1 MFHEITRNPIRA
13 ARKSV
18 LTGGASGLAFAAAFA
33 ATPALAAPCGT
44 VQGVY
49 APCDGATTP
58 GSGDFTNNSEII
70 STTDYDVPAID
81 VQTGVNIGVLN
92 NSYGARIVAQGAG
105 GIGLRSSGRIGI
117 LDNFEQIYGTS
128 YAVEVTQSGV
138 MSTINNNGN
147 ILAQNTGLFVNG
159 GFIGA
164 LNNIGRISANSGI
177 YNAGQIDRIANSG
190 TIFGTGANAISNDRD
205 SDILVLLN
213 NAGGNIDGR
222 SKAIYNGGT
231 ISELTNHGTITA
243 SGTTGIRNLANIVTL
258 TNSGT
263 IAGAVHGI
271 WNINS
276 TFGQAVITMLD
287 NSGTIRGDSQV
298 GIINEGGAAIGTL
311 INRAGGLITGGLIG
325 LRNLGTITTL
335 NNAGTLTAPT
345 GIANERGTIATLT
358 NSGVISGEAN
368 FGISNTGRITNL
380 VNRETG
386 EISGGSFGIL
396 NLISIESLTNHGVI
410 RGNEAG
416 LFTSTAS
423 YGTITNSETGLISSG
438 KIAFH
443 LNRSTVT
450 TLTNQGTIS
459 SSYQAI
465 FSNGTVT
472 TLDNAGT
479 VTGGT
484 YAIENYSGNGSTGNI
499 ATLRNSGTIRG
510 TASGIFNN
518 GGTIGSITNSGTIA
532 GISDT
537 GIFNSGGSMGTITN
551 EAAGKIT
558 GGTAG
563 VYNSALLTSL
573 INHGAIGGANYGFY
587 NNSEVTS
594 ITNSG
599 TISGATTYGLYND
612 GGDIGAIANSGTI
625 SGGTYGLY
633 SWGGSIGSISNSGS
647 IDGGLAG
654 MRNQGATI
662 TSLTNSGTITGGQD
676 HALWNEGVIETLTNT
691 GTIGSKSSQYGIYNK
706 SGRFLL
712 DGRIGT
718 LTNSGTIT
726 GSNTA
731 VYNFDGIGTL
741 TNRGT
746 IESPG
751 IGMRNYRQMDQFT
764 NEGTISGAYAVVNQ
778 IGYYTVDG
786 VDRQTRGQITS
797 LVNSGSIEGD
807 SVGLQNAYDS
817 SIGNLLNSGTISG
830 GTSIGLSNGGT
841 IDQLTN
847 TGTISGGSTGIFNNG
862 TIGTLVNSGE
872 IASSSNAT
880 GTIYNNV
887 TIGTLSNLG
896 TISGGSNGIYNRG
909 TIDALRNFGVI
920 EQGLNNAGTI
930 NTLVNGQGGAGGGGA
945 IAPLVLSDR
954 MITGG
959 YTAHITSPSHYGQL
973 VYTGGEGVLAAF
985 GLTGESVLEKGT
997 YQDLLSGIATVNGP
1011 LTGTLGRY
1019 QWSLVADAATAGNW
1033 DLLVIRLGPDAVNSL
1048 LALGLSRDE
1057 IMTALANRAARITN
1071 LLSTDCGS
1079 FGSAGLCL
1087 SAELRRLEHRDES
1100 ETSMALSAGLRI
1112 TGNLRVG
1119 AFVDLPINR
1128 KSRLAGLST
1137 DQDTVSYGGFV
1148 GYSQKGDGSGLQ
1160 ARLVGAVHA
1169 QDVTI
1174 TRAADLADTEAGR
1187 GQSRFKTWALA
1198 GELGYAFAVAPGNR
1212 IMPTIGLRHVRAARA
1227 AYAEAA
1233 ASEVEFP
1240 FTYGAYGL
1248 RTTTAQAGVTAQGDL
1263 GGRLSYRVSTG
1274 VEWDL
1279 ASRSDAF
1286 AGTSQVD
1293 DLPSFALSP
1302 AGSGRRFRGNGSV
1315 ELGYEFTRGA
1325 RITLGGAL
1333 RGEAFTNQ
1341 IITNLTA
1348 GIRIGF

>member
-1 MFHEITRNPIRA
+1 MFHEITRNPVSA
-13 ARKSV
+13 ARKSL
-18 LTGGASGLAFAAAFA
+18 LTGGASALAFAAVFA

-70 STTDYDVPAID
+70 STTDNDVPAID

-92 NSYGARIVAQGAG
+92 NSYGARIVAQGVG

-159 GFIGA
+159 GFVGV

-213 NAGGNIDGR
+213 NAGGIIDGR
-222 SKAIYNGGT
+222 SKAILNGGT
-231 ISELTNHGTITA
+231 IGELTNHGTITA

-258 TNSGT
+258 TNTGT

-287 NSGTIRGDSQV
+287 NSGTIRGDSEL
-298 GIINEGGAAIGTL
+298 GIINNIGAAIGTL
-311 INRAGGLITGGLIG
+311 TNRAGGVITGVRAGMQ
-325 LRNLGTITTL
+325 NYGTLTTL
-335 NNAGTLTAPT
+335 NNAGTISGRS
-345 GIANERGTIATLT
+345 GIDNSIGTIEALT
-358 NSGVISGEAN
+358 NSGIIKGQLSN
-368 FGISNTGRITNL
+368 GISNSATITSFINEATGQ
-380 VNRETG
+380 
-386 EISGGSFGIL
+386 ISGRGRGIWTRGQ
-396 NLISIESLTNHGVI
+396 IGTLTNHGSI
-410 RGNEAG
+410 
-416 LFTSTAS
+416 TSS
-423 YGTITNSETGLISSG
+423 GYGVSIGGSIGIFTNSETGEITGVGVAIGNATGTVTALNNGGLISSTG
-438 KIAFH
+438 GRAIY
-443 LNRSTVT
+443 
-450 TLTNQGTIS
+450 TNGTI
-459 SSYQAI
+459 
-465 FSNGTVT
+465 T

-484 YAIENYSGNGSTGNI
+484 YAIENYSGIGSTGNI

-587 NNSEVTS
+587 NNNEVAS

-647 IDGGLAG
+647 IDGGVAG
-654 MRNQGATI
+654 MRNESAAI
-662 TSLTNSGTITGGQD
+662 TSLINQGEISGGSRGIYNTSSGTIG
-676 HALWNEGVIETLTNT
+676 TLTNQ
-691 GTIGSKSSQYGIYNK
+691 GTISGGTSGIGNR
-706 SGRFLL
+706 GA
-712 DGRIGT
+712 IGT
-718 LTNSGTIT
+718 LTNSGTISSES
-726 GSNTA
+726 G
-731 VYNFDGIGTL
+731 GINHL
-741 TNRGT
+741 AGT
-746 IESPG
+746 IDRLINSG
-751 IGMRNYRQMDQFT
+751 L
-764 NEGTISGAYAVVNQ
+764 ISG
-778 IGYYTVDG
+778 
-786 VDRQTRGQITS
+786 
-797 LVNSGSIEGD
+797 GSTGIYNGGATD
-807 SVGLQNAYDS
+807 TL
-817 SIGNLLNSGTISG
+817 INSGTISG
-830 GTSIGLSNGGT
+830 GFS
-841 IDQLTN
+841 
-847 TGTISGGSTGIFNNG
+847 GIFND
-862 TIGTLVNSGE
+862 T
-872 IASSSNAT
+872 T
-880 GTIYNNV
+880 G

-896 TISGGSNGIYNRG
+896 TISGGARSIGNWG
-909 TIDALRNFGVI
+909 TISALRNFGTMGEIRNNGLI
-920 EQGLNNAGTI
+920 E
-930 NTLVNGQGGAGGGGA
+930 TLVNGQGGAGGGGA

-985 GLTGESVLEKGT
+985 GLTGDSVLAKGT
-997 YQDLLSGIATVNGP
+997 YQDVLAGIQTVNGP
-1011 LTGTLGRY
+1011 LIGTVGRY

-1071 LLSTDCGS
+1071 LLSSDCGS

-1100 ETSMALSAGLRI
+1100 ETSMALSAGLRL
-1112 TGNLRVG
+1112 TGNLHIG
-1119 AFVDLPINR
+1119 AFVDLPIHR
-1128 KSRLAGLST
+1128 KSRLTGLST

-1148 GYSQKGDGSGLQ
+1148 GYSQKSNGSGIQ
-1160 ARLVGAVHA
+1160 ARLVGAVHG

-1286 AGTSQVD
+1286 SGTSQVD
-1293 DLPSFALSP
+1293 DLSSFALSP
-1302 AGSGRRFRGNGSV
+1302 AGSGRRFRGNGAV

-1341 IITNLTA
+1341 ITTNVSA

>member
-1 MFHEITRNPIRA
+1 MFHEITRNPVSA
-13 ARKSV
+13 ARKSL
-18 LTGGASGLAFAAAFA
+18 LTGGASALAFAAVFA

-70 STTDYDVPAID
+70 STTDNDVPAID
-81 VQTGVNIGVLN
+81 VQAGVNIGVLN
-92 NSYGARIVAQGAG
+92 NSYGARIVAQGVG
-105 GIGLRSSGRIGI
+105 GIGLRSSGRIG
-117 LDNFEQIYGTS
+117 LLYNYEQIYGTS

-213 NAGGNIDGR
+213 NAGGIIDGR

-231 ISELTNHGTITA
+231 IGELTNHGTITA

-258 TNSGT
+258 TNTGT

-287 NSGTIRGDSQV
+287 NSGTIRGDSEL
-298 GIINEGGAAIGTL
+298 GIINNIGAAIGTL
-311 INRAGGLITGGLIG
+311 TNRAGGVITGVRGG
-325 LRNLGTITTL
+325 MQNYGTLTTL
-335 NNAGTLTAPT
+335 NNAGTISGRS
-345 GIANERGTIATLT
+345 GIINSSGTIEALT
-358 NSGVISGEAN
+358 NSGLIDGQLSN
-368 FGISNTGRITNL
+368 GISNLATITSFINEATGQ
-380 VNRETG
+380 
-386 EISGGSFGIL
+386 ISGRGRGIWTRGQ
-396 NLISIESLTNHGVI
+396 IGTLTNHGSI
-410 RGNEAG
+410 TSRG
-416 LFTSTAS
+416 
-423 YGTITNSETGLISSG
+423 YGVSIGGSIGIFTNSETGEITGVGVAIGNATGTVTALNNGGLISSTG
-438 KIAFH
+438 GRAIY
-443 LNRSTVT
+443 
-450 TLTNQGTIS
+450 TNGTI
-459 SSYQAI
+459 
-465 FSNGTVT
+465 T

-484 YAIENYSGNGSTGNI
+484 YAIENYSGIGSTGNI

-587 NNSEVTS
+587 NNNEVAS

-633 SWGGSIGSISNSGS
+633 SWGGSIGSINNSGS

-654 MRNQGATI
+654 MRNEGATI
-662 TSLTNSGTITGGQD
+662 TSLTNAGTITGGQD

-691 GTIGSKSSQYGIYNK
+691 GTIGSKSSRVGIYNM
-706 SGRFLL
+706 SDRFLL

-731 VYNFDGIGTL
+731 IYNFDGIGTL

-751 IGMRNYRQMDQFT
+751 IGIRNYRQMDQFI
-764 NEGTISGAYAVVNQ
+764 NEGNISGAYAVVNQ
-778 IGYYTVDG
+778 VGYYTVDG

-807 SVGLQNAYDS
+807 SIGLENADS
-817 SIGNLLNSGTISG
+817 SIGKLLNSGTISG
-830 GTSIGLSNGGT
+830 GTYIGLSNGGT

-887 TIGTLSNLG
+887 TISTLSNLG

-920 EQGLNNAGTI
+920 EQGLYNAGTI

-959 YTAHITSPSHYGQL
+959 YTAHITSPTHYGQL

-985 GLTGESVLEKGT
+985 GLTGESVLAKGT
-997 YQDLLSGIATVNGP
+997 YQDVLAGIQTVNGP
-1011 LTGTLGRY
+1011 LIGTVGRY

-1057 IMTALANRAARITN
+1057 IMTAMANRAARITN
-1071 LLSTDCGS
+1071 LLSSDCGS

-1100 ETSMALSAGLRI
+1100 ETSMALSAGLRL
-1112 TGNLRVG
+1112 TGNLHIG
-1119 AFVDLPINR
+1119 AFVDLPIHR
-1128 KSRLAGLST
+1128 KSRLTGLST

-1148 GYSQKGDGSGLQ
+1148 GYSQKSDGSGLQ
-1160 ARLVGAVHA
+1160 ARLVGAVHG

-1233 ASEVEFP
+1233 ASAVEFP

-1263 GGRLSYRVSTG
+1263 GGKLSYRVSTG
-1274 VEWDL
+1274 VEWDM

-1286 AGTSQVD
+1286 VGTSQVD
-1293 DLPSFALSP
+1293 DLSSFALSP

-1315 ELGYEFTRGA
+1315 ELGYEFTKGA

-1341 IITNLTA
+1341 ITTNVSA

>member
-1 MFHEITRNPIRA
+1 MLHAIIRNHAHA
-13 ARKSV
+13 ARKST
-18 LTGGASGLAFAAAFA
+18 LTGGASALAFAVAFA

-44 VQGVY
+44 VQYVS
-49 APCDGATTP
+49 APCGGGATP
-58 GSGDFTNNSEII
+58 GSGDFTNNSEIV
-70 STTDYDVPAID
+70 SNADYDVPAVD
-81 VQTGVNIGVLN
+81 VQAGVTLSALTNTPNGLIN
-92 NSYGARIVAQGAG
+92 AAGAG
-105 GIGLRSSGRIGI
+105 GIALRSSGRIGALDNSGTINGSLHGIEVAQSGEISTINNSGSFVLIVGMASAIFNNGGTIGAINNNSSILGGTAGIFNSGGTIGTITNRGMINGEAENGAALRSSGRIGI
-117 LDNFEQIYGTS
+117 LDNFNQIYGSS
-128 YAVEVTQSGV
+128 YGIEVAQGGEI
-138 MSTINNNGN
+138 STINNSGN
-147 ILAQNTGLFVNG
+147 ITGAVT
-159 GFIGA
+159 
-164 LNNIGRISANSGI
+164 GI
-177 YNAGQIDRIANSG
+177 Y
-190 TIFGTGANAISNDRD
+190 
-205 SDILVLLN
+205 
-213 NAGGNIDGR
+213 
-222 SKAIYNGGT
+222 
-231 ISELTNHGTITA
+231 
-243 SGTTGIRNLANIVTL
+243 
-258 TNSGT
+258 
-263 IAGAVHGI
+263 
-271 WNINS
+271 
-276 TFGQAVITMLD
+276 
-287 NSGTIRGDSQV
+287 
-298 GIINEGGAAIGTL
+298 
-311 INRAGGLITGGLIG
+311 
-325 LRNLGTITTL
+325 
-335 NNAGTLTAPT
+335 
-345 GIANERGTIATLT
+345 
-358 NSGVISGEAN
+358 
-368 FGISNTGRITNL
+368 
-380 VNRETG
+380 
-386 EISGGSFGIL
+386 
-396 NLISIESLTNHGVI
+396 
-410 RGNEAG
+410 
-416 LFTSTAS
+416 
-423 YGTITNSETGLISSG
+423 
-438 KIAFH
+438 
-443 LNRSTVT
+443 
-450 TLTNQGTIS
+450 
-459 SSYQAI
+459 
-465 FSNGTVT
+465 
-472 TLDNAGT
+472 
-479 VTGGT
+479 
-484 YAIENYSGNGSTGNI
+484 
-499 ATLRNSGTIRG
+499 
-510 TASGIFNN
+510 NN
-518 GGTIGSITNSGTIA
+518 GGTIGTITNSGTIT
-532 GISDT
+532 GTGDT
-537 GIFNSGGSMGTITN
+537 GIFNHRGSIGTITN
-551 EAAGKIT
+551 AAAGKIT
-558 GGTAG
+558 DGAVGIFNT
-563 VYNSALLTSL
+563 ALLTSL
-573 INHGAIGGANYGFY
+573 INHGEISGAHLGLY
-587 NNSEVTS
+587 NNSEIAS

-599 TISGATTYGLYND
+599 TISGMTTFGLYND
-612 GGDIGAIANSGTI
+612 GGQIGSIANSGTI

-647 IDGGLAG
+647 IDGGRAG

-662 TSLTNSGTITGGQD
+662 TSLTNSGTITSAQD

-691 GTIGSKSSQYGIYNK
+691 GTIGGELSQYGIYNK
-706 SGRFLL
+706 SDRFLL

-731 VYNFDGIGTL
+731 IYNFDGIGTL

-746 IESPG
+746 IESPRIG
-751 IGMRNYRQMDQFT
+751 IRNYSQMDQFT

-778 IGYYTVDG
+778 VGYYTVDG
-786 VDRQTRGQITS
+786 VDRQTRGQIAS

-807 SVGLQNAYDS
+807 SVGLQNLFNS

-847 TGTISGGSTGIFNNG
+847 TGTISGGSTGIYNNG

-872 IASSSNAT
+872 ISGGSNAT

-909 TIDALRNFGVI
+909 TIDALRNFGII
-920 EQGLNNAGTI
+920 EQGLYNAGTI
-930 NTLVNGQGGAGGGGA
+930 ETLVNGQGGAGGGGA

-959 YTAHITSPSHYGQL
+959 YTAHITSPTHYGQL

-985 GLTGESVLEKGT
+985 GLTGESVLAKGT
-997 YQDLLSGIATVNGP
+997 YQDVLAGIQTVNGP

-1033 DLLVIRLGPDAVNSL
+1033 DLLVKRLGPDAVNSL

-1071 LLSTDCGS
+1071 LLSSDCGS

-1100 ETSMALSAGLRI
+1100 ETSMALSAGLRL
-1112 TGNLRVG
+1112 TGNLRIG
-1119 AFVDLPINR
+1119 AFVDLPIHR
-1128 KSRLAGLST
+1128 KSRLTGLST

-1148 GYSQKGDGSGLQ
+1148 GYSQKGDGSGIQ
-1160 ARLVGAVHA
+1160 ARLVGAVHG

-1293 DLPSFALSP
+1293 DLSSFALSP

-1315 ELGYEFTRGA
+1315 ELGYEFTKGA

-1341 IITNLTA
+1341 ITTNLTA

>member
-1 MFHEITRNPIRA
+1 MFHEITRNPVSA
-13 ARKSV
+13 ARKSL
-18 LTGGASGLAFAAAFA
+18 LTGGASALAFAAVFA

-70 STTDYDVPAID
+70 STTDNDVPAID

-92 NSYGARIVAQGAG
+92 NSYGARIVAQGVG

-159 GFIGA
+159 GFVGV

-213 NAGGNIDGR
+213 NAGGIIDGR
-222 SKAIYNGGT
+222 SKAILNGGT
-231 ISELTNHGTITA
+231 IGELTNHGTITA

-258 TNSGT
+258 TNTGT

-287 NSGTIRGDSQV
+287 NSGTIRGDSEL
-298 GIINEGGAAIGTL
+298 GIINNIGAAIGTL
-311 INRAGGLITGGLIG
+311 TNRAGGVITGVRAGMQ
-325 LRNLGTITTL
+325 NYGTLTTL
-335 NNAGTLTAPT
+335 NNAGTISGRS
-345 GIANERGTIATLT
+345 GIDNSIGTIEALT
-358 NSGVISGEAN
+358 RSGIIKGQLSN
-368 FGISNTGRITNL
+368 GISNSATITSFINEATGQ
-380 VNRETG
+380 
-386 EISGGSFGIL
+386 ISGRGRGIWTRGQ
-396 NLISIESLTNHGVI
+396 IGTLTNHGSI
-410 RGNEAG
+410 
-416 LFTSTAS
+416 TSS
-423 YGTITNSETGLISSG
+423 GYGVSIGGSIGIFTNSETGEITGVGVAIGNATGTVTALNNGGLISSTG
-438 KIAFH
+438 GRAIY
-443 LNRSTVT
+443 
-450 TLTNQGTIS
+450 TNGTI
-459 SSYQAI
+459 
-465 FSNGTVT
+465 T

-484 YAIENYSGNGSTGNI
+484 YAIENYSGIGSTGNI

-587 NNSEVTS
+587 NNNEVAS

-647 IDGGLAG
+647 IDGGVAG
-654 MRNQGATI
+654 MRNESAAI
-662 TSLTNSGTITGGQD
+662 TSLINQGEISGGSRGIYNTSSGTIG
-676 HALWNEGVIETLTNT
+676 TLTNQ
-691 GTIGSKSSQYGIYNK
+691 GTISGGTSGIGNR
-706 SGRFLL
+706 GA
-712 DGRIGT
+712 IGT
-718 LTNSGTIT
+718 LTNSGTISSES
-726 GSNTA
+726 G
-731 VYNFDGIGTL
+731 GINHL
-741 TNRGT
+741 AGT
-746 IESPG
+746 IDRLINSG
-751 IGMRNYRQMDQFT
+751 L
-764 NEGTISGAYAVVNQ
+764 ISG
-778 IGYYTVDG
+778 
-786 VDRQTRGQITS
+786 
-797 LVNSGSIEGD
+797 GSTGIYNGGATD
-807 SVGLQNAYDS
+807 TL
-817 SIGNLLNSGTISG
+817 INSGTISG
-830 GTSIGLSNGGT
+830 GFS
-841 IDQLTN
+841 
-847 TGTISGGSTGIFNNG
+847 GIFND
-862 TIGTLVNSGE
+862 T
-872 IASSSNAT
+872 T
-880 GTIYNNV
+880 G

-896 TISGGSNGIYNRG
+896 TISGGARSIGNWG
-909 TIDALRNFGVI
+909 TISALRNFGTMGEIRNNGLI
-920 EQGLNNAGTI
+920 E
-930 NTLVNGQGGAGGGGA
+930 TLVNGQGGAGGGGTL
-945 IAPLVLSDR
+945 APLVLSGT

-959 YTAHITSPSHYGQL
+959 YAAHITSPTHYGQL

-985 GLTGESVLEKGT
+985 GLTGESVLAKGT
-997 YQDLLSGIATVNGP
+997 YQDVLAGIQTVNGP
-1011 LTGTLGRY
+1011 LIGTVGRY

-1057 IMTALANRAARITN
+1057 IMTAMANRAARITN
-1071 LLSTDCGS
+1071 LLSSDCGS

-1100 ETSMALSAGLRI
+1100 ETSMALSAGLRL
-1112 TGNLRVG
+1112 TGNLHIG
-1119 AFVDLPINR
+1119 AFVDLPIHR
-1128 KSRLAGLST
+1128 KSRLTGLST

-1148 GYSQKGDGSGLQ
+1148 GYSQKGDGSGIQ
-1160 ARLVGAVHA
+1160 ARLVGAVHG

-1212 IMPTIGLRHVRAARA
+1212 IMPTIGLRHVRAGRTS
-1227 AYAEAA
+1227 YAEAA
-1233 ASEVEFP
+1233 ASAVEFP
-1240 FTYGAYGL
+1240 FTFGAYGL

-1263 GGRLSYRVSTG
+1263 GGKLSYRVSTG
-1274 VEWDL
+1274 VEWDM

-1286 AGTSQVD
+1286 VGTSQVD
-1293 DLPSFALSP
+1293 DLSSFALSP
-1302 AGSGRRFRGNGSV
+1302 AGSGRRFRGNGAV

-1341 IITNLTA
+1341 ITTNLTA

>member
-1 MFHEITRNPIRA
+1 MFHEITRNPVSA

-18 LTGGASGLAFAAAFA
+18 LTGGVSALAFAAVFA

-44 VQGVY
+44 VNVVGGTCNGQ
-49 APCDGATTP
+49 TTP
-58 GSGDFTNNSEII
+58 VSGDFTNLGGITALLS
-70 STTDYDVPAID
+70 DPVPAVDIRSG
-81 VQTGVNIGVLN
+81 VQIGTFTNTPAGQILSTIGNAVLVSGSISNLLNQGLIRSTGFTAFEISGSGSVTNFSNTGTLGQEGDGLSNHGSIGTLTNTGTFFGNSFSILN
-92 NSYGARIVAQGAG
+92 NTTGTIQTLTNRATVTGDVFNDGLITEFNNDGGTITATQYGLYNSATGTITTVTN
-105 GIGLRSSGRIGI
+105 SGSIK
-117 LDNFEQIYGTS
+117 GT
-128 YAVEVTQSGV
+128 TKG
-138 MSTINNNGN
+138 
-147 ILAQNTGLFVNG
+147 
-159 GFIGA
+159 
-164 LNNIGRISANSGI
+164 GI
-177 YNAGQIDRIANSG
+177 YNLGG
-190 TIFGTGANAISNDRD
+190 TIGTITNQANGSIISD
-205 SDILVLLN
+205 SY
-213 NAGGNIDGR
+213 G
-222 SKAIYNGGT
+222 IYNGGT
-231 ISELTNHGTITA
+231 
-243 SGTTGIRNLANIVTL
+243 V
-258 TNSGT
+258 
-263 IAGAVHGI
+263 
-271 WNINS
+271 
-276 TFGQAVITMLD
+276 
-287 NSGTIRGDSQV
+287 
-298 GIINEGGAAIGTL
+298 
-311 INRAGGLITGGLIG
+311 
-325 LRNLGTITTL
+325 TTL
-335 NNAGTLTAPT
+335 NNAGTLTGST
-345 GIANERGTIATLT
+345 GIFNQRGTIATLT

-368 FGISNTGRITNL
+368 FGISNTARITNL

-465 FSNGTVT
+465 FSNGTIT

-587 NNSEVTS
+587 NNNEVAS

-599 TISGATTYGLYND
+599 TISAATTYGLYND

-647 IDGGLAG
+647 IDGGVAG
-654 MRNQGATI
+654 MRNEGATI
-662 TSLTNSGTITGGQD
+662 TSLTNAGTITGGQD

-691 GTIGSKSSQYGIYNK
+691 GTIGSKSSRVGIYNM
-706 SGRFLL
+706 SDRFLL

-731 VYNFDGIGTL
+731 IYNFDGIGTL

-751 IGMRNYRQMDQFT
+751 IGIRNYRQMDQFI
-764 NEGTISGAYAVVNQ
+764 NEGNISGAYAVVNQ
-778 IGYYTVDG
+778 VGYYTVDG

-807 SVGLQNAYDS
+807 SIGLENADS
-817 SIGNLLNSGTISG
+817 SIGKLLNSGTISG
-830 GTSIGLSNGGT
+830 GTYIGLSNGGT

-887 TIGTLSNLG
+887 TISTLSNLG

-920 EQGLNNAGTI
+920 EQGLYNAGTI

-959 YTAHITSPSHYGQL
+959 YTAHITSPTHYGQL

-985 GLTGESVLEKGT
+985 GLTGESVLAKGT
-997 YQDLLSGIATVNGP
+997 YQDVLAGIQTVNGP
-1011 LTGTLGRY
+1011 LIGTVGRY

-1057 IMTALANRAARITN
+1057 IMTAMANRAARITN
-1071 LLSTDCGS
+1071 LLSSDCGS

-1100 ETSMALSAGLRI
+1100 ETSMALSAGLRL
-1112 TGNLRVG
+1112 TGNLHIG
-1119 AFVDLPINR
+1119 AFVDLPIHR
-1128 KSRLAGLST
+1128 KSRLTGLST

-1148 GYSQKGDGSGLQ
+1148 GYSQKSDGSGLQ
-1160 ARLVGAVHA
+1160 ARLVGAVHG

-1198 GELGYAFAVAPGNR
+1198 GELGYAFALAPGNR

-1233 ASEVEFP
+1233 ASAVEFP

-1263 GGRLSYRVSTG
+1263 GGKLSYRVSTG
-1274 VEWDL
+1274 VEWDM

-1286 AGTSQVD
+1286 VGTSQVD
-1293 DLPSFALSP
+1293 DLSSFALSP
-1302 AGSGRRFRGNGSV
+1302 AGSGRRFRGNGAV

-1341 IITNLTA
+1341 ITTNLTA
-1348 GIRIGF
+1348 AIRIGF